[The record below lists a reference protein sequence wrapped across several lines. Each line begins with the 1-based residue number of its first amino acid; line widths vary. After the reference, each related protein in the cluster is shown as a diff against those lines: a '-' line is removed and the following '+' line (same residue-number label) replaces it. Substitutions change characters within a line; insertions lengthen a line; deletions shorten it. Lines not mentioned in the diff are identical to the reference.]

1 MNGPAYMNHD
11 LANEVSLAEWQVKN
25 KLQEMTEEMLPLI
38 LELTRVVKSSSDPT
52 SSVTYQRLLLGHK
65 IHSTASSER
74 CGLRLSLGLF
84 SLPLLTS
91 DT

>member
-38 LELTRVVKSSSDPT
+38 LELTR
-52 SSVTYQRLLLGHK
+52 
-65 IHSTASSER
+65 
-74 CGLRLSLGLF
+74 
-84 SLPLLTS
+84 
-91 DT
+91 